1 MRNKYNARKTV
12 IDGHTFDSRREADRY
27 CQLRLLERAGE
38 IHGLELQKEF
48 ELIPAQ
54 YETFERYGKR
64 GQRLKDGRRCVEKP
78 VVYRADFCY
87 TDNKGRYIVEDVK
100 GCTRGAAYQVFVI
113 KRKLMR
119 DRYEIEVREI
129 KK

>member
-1 MRNKYNARKTV
+1 M
-12 IDGHTFDSRREADRY
+12 IDGHTFDSKREADRY

-48 ELIPAQ
+48 ELIPTQ

-100 GCTRGAAYQVFVI
+100 GCTRGSAYQVFVI